1 MPYHLATPQQP
12 VSVDRMRRATLY
24 SSGAFYTVFDAIAT
38 LERIELS
45 IFFSYLLWAFR
56 LALSANP
63 EEYSRPEQQSPLA
76 ARAASR
82 EAALLLSD
90 SRSGR
95 TRWRRYRSCAI
106 R

>member
-24 SSGAFYTVFDAIAT
+24 LSGAFYTVFDAIAT

-56 LALSANP
+56 
-63 EEYSRPEQQSPLA
+63 
-76 ARAASR
+76 
-82 EAALLLSD
+82 
-90 SRSGR
+90 
-95 TRWRRYRSCAI
+95 
-106 R
+106 